1 MNAITVQ
8 NVRKSYVEGD
18 KRILVLNDLTLN
30 VGEHEILSLF
40 GPNGCGKTTL
50 INICAG
56 LMRADAG
63 LVQIFGADPSE
74 VRIGYIPQAF
84 GESLFPWLTNLDNI
98 CFPLSLDGLP
108 KKKSREEAV
117 RFLQQIDINLPL
129 ENYPYESS
137 GGQKQLAAL
146 GRALVSSPSV
156 LLADEPFSAL
166 DYTTRLEIQDKFLKV
181 VSETLRLPTIVIS
194 HQIEDAIYLGDRL
207 IVFAKQ
213 PARIVDMFEINL
225 PRPRKQEMK
234 KTPEFAEL
242 RARAIDV
249 FMRGVGYES

>member
-8 NVRKSYVEGD
+8 NVQKSYLEGD
-18 KRILVLNDLTLN
+18 KRILVLNDLTLS

-56 LMRADAG
+56 LMQADAG
-63 LVQIFGADPSE
+63 VVQIFGADPRD

-98 CFPLSLDGLP
+98 CFPLSLDGLT
-108 KKKSREEAV
+108 KKRSREEAV
-117 RFLQQIDINLPL
+117 RFLQQIDISLPL

-181 VSETLRLPTIVIS
+181 VSESLQLATIVIS
-194 HQIEDAIYLGDRL
+194 HQIEDAI
-207 IVFAKQ
+207 
-213 PARIVDMFEINL
+213 
-225 PRPRKQEMK
+225 
-234 KTPEFAEL
+234 
-242 RARAIDV
+242 
-249 FMRGVGYES
+249 

>member
-8 NVRKSYVEGD
+8 NIQKSYLEGI
-18 KRILVLNDLTLN
+18 KKLLVLDDLSLS

-56 LMRADAG
+56 LIKADSG
-63 LVQIFGADPSE
+63 VVQIFGADPRD

-98 CFPLSLDGLP
+98 CFPLILDGLS
-108 KKKSREEAV
+108 KKKAREEAV
-117 RFLQQIDINLPL
+117 EFLQQLDISLPRKS
-129 ENYPYESS
+129 YPYESS

-166 DYTTRLEIQDKFLKV
+166 DYTTRLEIQDKFLRV
-181 VSETLRLPTIVIS
+181 VSDSLRLPTIIIS

-207 IVFAKQ
+207 IVLGKQ
-213 PARIVDMFEINL
+213 PAQIMAMLEINL

-234 KTPEFAEL
+234 KTPEFADL
-242 RARAIDV
+242 RAKAIDV
-249 FMRGVGYES
+249 FMRGVGYEG